1 MWFREIFIKVL
12 TSLGDFRGATRLN
25 VWLCRVAYKAS
36 IVRFRS
42 KKSEAT
48 AVPIDGFDDCE
59 GMWKISGCING

>member
-12 TSLGDFRGATRLN
+12 TSLGDFRGAARLN

-59 GMWKISGCING
+59 GM

>member
-1 MWFREIFIKVL
+1 MWFREVFIKVL
-12 TSLGDFRGATRLN
+12 TNLVDFRGANRLN

>member
-12 TSLGDFRGATRLN
+12 TSLGDFRGAARLN

-42 KKSEAT
+42 KKSETT

-59 GMWKISGCING
+59 GM